1 MRIKVFDTFPENPQ
15 NPARTDMSSGVIE
28 INKEAF
34 DRLPNFTKRFVI
46 YHEMG
51 HFLLKTF
58 DECKADDYALKK
70 MAFKEKYS
78 LSNHVDS
85 VYMMARD
92 DVRRKRHALL
102 SVLTL
107 AAANGSEEA
116 LNLINKYRNG

>member
-1 MRIKVFDTFPENPQ
+1 
-15 NPARTDMSSGVIE
+15 
-28 INKEAF
+28 
-34 DRLPNFTKRFVI
+34 
-46 YHEMG
+46 MG
-51 HFLLKTF
+51 HFMLKIF
-58 DECKADDYALKK
+58 DECKADDYALKR

-107 AAANGSEEA
+107 AAANGNEEA
-116 LNLINKYRNG
+116 MNLIKNYRNG

>member
-34 DRLPNFTKRFVI
+34 DRLPNFTQRFVI

-85 VYMMARD
+85 VYMLARD

>member
-1 MRIKVFDTFPENPQ
+1 MKIKVFDTFPENPQ

-34 DRLPNFTKRFVI
+34 DRLPNFTQRFVI

>member
-34 DRLPNFTKRFVI
+34 DRLPNFTQRFVI

-70 MAFKEKYS
+70 IAFKEKYS

>member
-1 MRIKVFDTFPENPQ
+1 MRIKVFDTFPGSPQ

-34 DRLPNFTKRFVI
+34 DRLPNFTQRFVI

-92 DVRRKRHALL
+92 DVRRKKHALL

>member
-34 DRLPNFTKRFVI
+34 DHLPNFTQRFVI

-107 AAANGSEEA
+107 AAANGSEDA

>member
-34 DRLPNFTKRFVI
+34 DRLPNFTQRFVI

-78 LSNHVDS
+78 LSNHIDS
-85 VYMMARD
+85 VYMLARD

>member
-15 NPARTDMSSGVIE
+15 NPARTVMSTGVIE

-34 DRLPNFTKRFVI
+34 ARLPKFTQQWVI

-51 HFLLKTF
+51 HFMLKTF
-58 DECKADDYALKK
+58 DECKADDYALKR

-107 AAANGSEEA
+107 AAANGNEEA
-116 LNLINKYRNG
+116 MNLIKNYRNG

>member
-1 MRIKVFDTFPENPQ
+1 MKIKVFDTFPENPQ
-15 NPARTDMSSGVIE
+15 NPARTVMSTGVIE

-34 DRLPNFTKRFVI
+34 SRLPKFTQQWVI

-51 HFLLKTF
+51 HFMLKTF
-58 DECKADDYALKK
+58 DECKADDYALKR

-107 AAANGSEEA
+107 AAANGNEEA
-116 LNLINKYRNG
+116 MNLIKNYRNG

>member
-34 DRLPNFTKRFVI
+34 DRLPNFTQRFVI